1 LLLNKRIWFFP
12 QKELFPAFSIKLL
25 DISKMSTG
33 ISFSTWNINGIF
45 NSVLGDKTK
54 NKDFIDFISKID
66 FIFITET
73 WTNTCL
79 NIPGFEAIVSETA
92 KPVTNRACRKSS
104 KFKKYVSIIKNTKKF
119 FWSKISNE
127 ILNSD
132 RDLYMCGTYIPHE
145 KSKYMYFKN

>member
-1 LLLNKRIWFFP
+1 
-12 QKELFPAFSIKLL
+12 
-25 DISKMSTG
+25 MSTG

-54 NKDFIDFISKID
+54 NKDFIDSISKID

-79 NIPGFEAIVSETA
+79 NIPGFEAIISETA
-92 KPVTNRACRKSS
+92 KPVTNRACRKSGGISLLFKS

-119 FWSKISNE
+119 FVEQNLQRNLK
-127 ILNSD
+127 L
-132 RDLYMCGTYIPHE
+132 
-145 KSKYMYFKN
+145 